1 MANLGRKKH
10 SGQKKLNG
18 GIQFDEMYP
27 PSGNIFHSPSHDFSV
42 RKKLSKKKSKPGVS
56 DKQLDLY
63 NKIEISGPTPTS
75 PTQDSATRATLPSTS
90 TDPESPNANP
100 RHNQDAR
107 PCSELEE
114 IADSAFSG
122 QVKNAKSFPNKYGSE
137 ASSQASSQALSN
149 SNSIDENYAIP
160 HSTSAPFMVPSQRSP
175 PLACVSTL
183 PPHSSLTRSFSVS
196 LRSNGE
202 QSSRRK
208 RSGLFTRRSNT
219 LTSASTS
226 SLRSSSTSSMM
237 EVKTPSPSRFLTMY
251 HAVRKGISEH
261 VSVNTAELN
270 VLQVKQRETGNFNA
284 AQSYGA
290 DKQIKHLERV
300 IKKLQY
306 LQTQIDEIHEAYTLQ
321 QRYRE
326 GAFKLKSAI
335 GSSRVS
341 SRSSMMGIKSDLN
354 RCSETLCT
362 LEQELTALLG
372 RFHIEMKG
380 LLGFAR
386 LRSGDHYEVI
396 IRYGNQKWKM
406 RGSVKSAF
414 DQTWD
419 SMEKSM
425 QPLLSDLIN
434 IKVTEVKILGK
445 HSLVGNVSCETKDL
459 FKVDPQN
466 LLVDLND
473 LATLKLSLQI
483 TWSPFDGYEMTP
495 SGGSSFASNSRLRS
509 KSVIER
515 PSSSLASPRNRLS
528 TAFTRPMSVIYQSS
542 ANSNSN
548 NNHRPITSQNSLN
561 GPIRISE
568 PLKHYPI
575 AEDSSST
582 DENRNKKSNHAD
594 NDDVFPHSK
603 EEEAFLAAIS
613 RNVKRTLEGNVE
625 TPVSPPV
632 PQPEVIITVKKQEE
646 VKTDGFQ
653 VVSSDEEESKSDA
666 DKPIYTTGKLIADE
680 ALIPHLELVGYL
692 LKDLG
697 HFGPLKVKEILA
709 LDKLNRQCDVIER
722 LLDIGTSDD
731 DVIIEEFEE
740 LEERRDLFEMW
751 RSCCDGR
758 TALCVSVRTLR
769 LELKS
774 EHGREVRTKHTDVV
788 DIVFPEL
795 VKRIFGRPDLS
806 DIETKTV
813 TLFHVIDYVNE
824 SSDSVHEDFGKLV
837 DKLALEMFITTT
849 LSSSNR
855 DLVLVAIKRLS
866 SLLALR
872 LSNLRALSH
881 LVLDGDTMIRSA
893 AAAHIKHI
901 ATEEPMKEKALVSYA
916 ELLESPQKR
925 DRQCACIALGF
936 MKEKKCIPQMA
947 YLFTCDPEKEVR
959 EAAST
964 VLLSLGEE
972 GEKAR
977 ETASSTLLMQT
988 MTQQV
993 SISNPARMGTAL

>member
-1 MANLGRKKH
+1 
-10 SGQKKLNG
+10 
-18 GIQFDEMYP
+18 
-27 PSGNIFHSPSHDFSV
+27 
-42 RKKLSKKKSKPGVS
+42 
-56 DKQLDLY
+56 
-63 NKIEISGPTPTS
+63 
-75 PTQDSATRATLPSTS
+75 
-90 TDPESPNANP
+90 
-100 RHNQDAR
+100 
-107 PCSELEE
+107 
-114 IADSAFSG
+114 
-122 QVKNAKSFPNKYGSE
+122 
-137 ASSQASSQALSN
+137 
-149 SNSIDENYAIP
+149 
-160 HSTSAPFMVPSQRSP
+160 
-175 PLACVSTL
+175 
-183 PPHSSLTRSFSVS
+183 
-196 LRSNGE
+196 
-202 QSSRRK
+202 
-208 RSGLFTRRSNT
+208 
-219 LTSASTS
+219 
-226 SLRSSSTSSMM
+226 
-237 EVKTPSPSRFLTMY
+237 
-251 HAVRKGISEH
+251 
-261 VSVNTAELN
+261 
-270 VLQVKQRETGNFNA
+270 
-284 AQSYGA
+284 
-290 DKQIKHLERV
+290 
-300 IKKLQY
+300 
-306 LQTQIDEIHEAYTLQ
+306 
-321 QRYRE
+321 
-326 GAFKLKSAI
+326 
-335 GSSRVS
+335 
-341 SRSSMMGIKSDLN
+341 
-354 RCSETLCT
+354 
-362 LEQELTALLG
+362 
-372 RFHIEMKG
+372 MKG

-406 RGSVKSAF
+406 KGSVKSAF

-568 PLKHYPI
+568 PLKYYPI

-582 DENRNKKSNHAD
+582 DENRNKKSNQAD

-625 TPVSPPV
+625 TPLSPPV
-632 PQPEVIITVKKQEE
+632 PIPEVIITPKKQASYHERCISKALITVATNVNFAMDDYRGRYDDLRHLE
-646 VKTDGFQ
+646 DVLIRLLLTLKKKQKDVKTDGFQ
-653 VVSSDEEESKSDA
+653 VVSSDEEESKGDA

-680 ALIPHLELVGYL
+680 ALIPHLELVEYL

-697 HFGPLKVKEILA
+697 QFGPLKVKEILA

-740 LEERRDLFEMW
+740 LEDRRDLFEMW

-824 SSDSVHEDFGKLV
+824 ASDSVHEDFGKLV
-837 DKLALEMFITTT
+837 DKLALELFITTT

-881 LVLDGDTMIRSA
+881 LVLDADTMIRSA

-977 ETASSTLLMQT
+977 EAASSTLLMQT